1 MIVGQAKMAHPMWID
16 YLLHSLIHLLMHEVM
31 EWYIDWPYEQ
41 YIEVDFDVSTFK
53 QLLKKIID

>member
-1 MIVGQAKMAHPMWID
+1 
-16 YLLHSLIHLLMHEVM
+16 MHEVM